1 MISLYFIYFLIP
13 VYMFVPQYSP
23 GGLLVE
29 SLAGWYFGTLVPV
42 VMVLI
47 LDVLVLV
54 VLILVVMFE

>member
-1 MISLYFIYFLIP
+1 
-13 VYMFVPQYSP
+13 MFVPQYSP